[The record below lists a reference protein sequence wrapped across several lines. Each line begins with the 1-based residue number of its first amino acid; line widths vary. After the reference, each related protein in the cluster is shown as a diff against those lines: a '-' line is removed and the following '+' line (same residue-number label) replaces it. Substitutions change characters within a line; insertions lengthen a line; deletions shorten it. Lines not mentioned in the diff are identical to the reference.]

1 MKRII
6 MNFGRF
12 KETIVKT
19 LAILF
24 SISSAIL
31 LFVDKNDLGI
41 DSKYK
46 GTLAICVIVV
56 LAIVVGLIS
65 VYIYRKKVIFE
76 NAQGKL
82 TIRYGDIFKF
92 GFPKWCLKYK
102 KHKKI
107 VVIGVNT
114 SFDTIVDEDVQNISK
129 PLVSINSLHGIWLRR
144 MQEQG
149 VDGVTI
155 SNRIKANLQLQNI
168 LPSKTL
174 SNTQKQRG
182 NLDCYD
188 KGTIAV
194 VEHENT
200 IFYLVALSEF
210 DENNNAQ
217 NTRYELTKTI
227 EKLILYYDQKGQG
240 YDIYVPLLGTGLS
253 RTNITAE
260 EALDIIVSEIKI
272 NRSKI
277 HGNITVVV
285 FEKDREK
292 VSIDV

>member
-1 MKRII
+1 MKRIV
-6 MNFGRF
+6 MNLGIFKKRF
-12 KETIVKT
+12 LQILTG
-19 LAILF
+19 LF
-24 SISSAIL
+24 SILSAVL
-31 LFVDKNDLGI
+31 LFVDKKDIGI
-41 DSKYK
+41 DSTCK
-46 GTLAICVIVV
+46 GILIFCGIVV
-56 LAIVVGLIS
+56 IS
-65 VYIYRKKVIFE
+65 TITGILRVYIYKDKVIFE

-82 TIRYGDIFKF
+82 TAKYDDIFHIA
-92 GFPKWCLKYK
+92 FPKRYSRR
-102 KHKKI
+102 KKI

-114 SFDTIVDEDVQNISK
+114 SFDTIVDEDVQNIAK
-129 PLVSINSLHGIWLRR
+129 PLVSINSLHGIWLRK

-168 LPSKTL
+168 LPSQTL
-174 SNTQKQRG
+174 SITQKQRG

-210 DENNNAQ
+210 NENNNAQ
-217 NTRYELTKTI
+217 NTRYDLTKTI
-227 EKLILYYDQKGQG
+227 KKLILYYDKNGQG

>member
-1 MKRII
+1 MNLGIFKKRFLQILT
-6 MNFGRF
+6 G
-12 KETIVKT
+12 
-19 LAILF
+19 LF
-24 SISSAIL
+24 SILSAVL
-31 LFVDKNDLGI
+31 LFVDKKDIGI
-41 DSKYK
+41 DSTCK
-46 GTLAICVIVV
+46 GILIFCGIVV
-56 LAIVVGLIS
+56 IS
-65 VYIYRKKVIFE
+65 TITGILRVYIYKDKVIFE

-82 TIRYGDIFKF
+82 TAKYDDIFHIA
-92 GFPKWCLKYK
+92 FPKRYSRR
-102 KHKKI
+102 KKI

-114 SFDTIVDEDVQNISK
+114 SFDTIVDEDVQNIAK
-129 PLVSINSLHGIWLRR
+129 PLVSINSLHGIWLRK

-168 LPSKTL
+168 LPSQTL
-174 SNTQKQRG
+174 SITQKQRG

-210 DENNNAQ
+210 NENNNAQ
-217 NTRYELTKTI
+217 NTRYDLTKTI
-227 EKLILYYDQKGQG
+227 KKLILYYDKNGQG